1 MILFAN
7 FIRAV
12 AQVFDI
18 GLTFF
23 MWIIIA
29 HAVLSW
35 VSPDPFNPIVR
46 FINQI
51 TEPLLYQIRRRI
63 PSAFGGIDFSPM
75 IVLLVIFFLKIFIV
89 DSLFMFSNNLINQG
103 VMSQMR

>member
-1 MILFAN
+1 MILLAN

-23 MWIIIA
+23 MWVFIA

-35 VSPDPFNPIVR
+35 VSPDPFNPIAR
-46 FINQI
+46 FINQV
-51 TEPLLYQIRRRI
+51 TEPLLHQIRRRI
-63 PSAFGGIDFSPM
+63 PFAFGGIDFSPM

-103 VMSQMR
+103 VISQMR